1 MSTASKI
8 ASRRHSI
15 RADKSVS
22 STTSVCVEPALILEE
37 AAREFEEELLRER
50 ENQERSL
57 DRMLDQCWE
66 EMVLEMRAA
75 R

>member
-1 MSTASKI
+1 MSTPAKI
-8 ASRRHSI
+8 ASRRQRT

-22 STTSVCVEPALILEE
+22 STTSVCVEPALILED
-37 AAREFEEELLRER
+37 AAREFEEEILRER
-50 ENQERSL
+50 ERQERSL

-66 EMVLEMRAA
+66 EMVLEMRDT

>member
-1 MSTASKI
+1 M
-8 ASRRHSI
+8 
-15 RADKSVS
+15 RAGHQVSSEPMADGSVS

-50 ENQERSL
+50 ERQESSL

-75 R
+75 K